1 MVCLPPPHTHTIGV
15 FNQSCGC
22 QSWKLNIQ
30 PCTNI
35 HVSNSTHQKKKK
47 KKNLITLKHF
57 HTHTNILWKPNLSET
72 SIALS
77 GRLTTRTDLFSTLD
91 DQRTHFLIRTPTI
104 NLLGTVPL
112 PASRVARGAPHHVS
126 SLKAKVER
134 SGSAWRRAVTLTPD
148 PGYLL

>member
-1 MVCLPPPHTHTIGV
+1 MHKH
-15 FNQSCGC
+15 SCVK
-22 QSWKLNIQ
+22 QYT
-30 PCTNI
+30 P
-35 HVSNSTHQKKKK
+35 KKEEE
-47 KKNLITLKHF
+47 KNLITLKHF

-148 PGYLL
+148 PGYLLWALIGQVLRYGVTSVTWWAYFFFFLHV